1 MPSRV
6 AVDFFWARRPT
17 SKRIGTLRISRAQEA
32 LACCAYSLKPSVM
45 PPEDNA
51 GAVPAPDSTRKG
63 GDAKDRLAKHDNYG
77 FFSALG
83 DLPRH
88 RADPHQRQ
96 RLPAIVVA

>member
-1 MPSRV
+1 MKVHQVGV
-6 AVDFFWARRPT
+6 ADVWAIAADT
-17 SKRIGTLRISRAQEA
+17 DGIDGS
-32 LACCAYSLKPSVM
+32 
-45 PPEDNA
+45 EDNA
-51 GAVPAPDSTRKG
+51 GAVLAPDNVRKG
-63 GDAKDRLAKHDNYG
+63 GDAKDRLAKHDSYG